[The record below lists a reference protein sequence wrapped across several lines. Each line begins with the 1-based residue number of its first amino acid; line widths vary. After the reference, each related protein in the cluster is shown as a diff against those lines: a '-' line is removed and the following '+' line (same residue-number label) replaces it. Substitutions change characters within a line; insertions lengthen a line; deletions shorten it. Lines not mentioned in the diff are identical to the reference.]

1 MSEVKDEGAEENRRA
16 CQNSSTYV
24 TSARWSEEVMFYLL
38 DEQWFTEDSGP
49 FAFFLKQTQTLPHVF
64 LQ

>member
-1 MSEVKDEGAEENRRA
+1 MRELKKTEEPVRTVQLMELQQDGVRK
-16 CQNSSTYV
+16 
-24 TSARWSEEVMFYLL
+24 EVMFYLL

>member
-1 MSEVKDEGAEENRRA
+1 MRELKKTEEPVKTVQLMELQQDGVRK
-16 CQNSSTYV
+16 
-24 TSARWSEEVMFYLL
+24 EVMFYLL